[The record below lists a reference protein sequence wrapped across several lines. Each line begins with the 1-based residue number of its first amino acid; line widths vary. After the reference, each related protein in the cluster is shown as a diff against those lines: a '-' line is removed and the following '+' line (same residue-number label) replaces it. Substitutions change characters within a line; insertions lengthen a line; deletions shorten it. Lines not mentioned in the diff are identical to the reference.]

1 MQFLNSNL
9 SQSVNIDATV
19 GQQQLK
25 TSTQSTACS
34 NSSVNQTHSRVVYS
48 TVEQSVDTHTNTFSD
63 NTALST
69 RRCSAIHLTVGQRH
83 QRLSNIGGDEMA

>member
-1 MQFLNSNL
+1 MEFLNGNL
-9 SQSVNIDATV
+9 SQPVNIDATV

-48 TVEQSVDTHTNTFSD
+48 TVDTDTNT
-63 NTALST
+63 APST
-69 RRCSAIHLTVGQRH
+69 R
-83 QRLSNIGGDEMA
+83 